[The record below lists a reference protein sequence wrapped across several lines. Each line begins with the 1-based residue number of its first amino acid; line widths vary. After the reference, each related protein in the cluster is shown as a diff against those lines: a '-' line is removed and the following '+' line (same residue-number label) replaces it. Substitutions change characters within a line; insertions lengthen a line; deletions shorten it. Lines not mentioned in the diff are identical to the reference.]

1 MSFIQT
7 ERLSIRLMS
16 LDDSAFILRLLNEP
30 SWIQYIGDKGV
41 RTEDDAKNYIQTGPI
56 QMYKEYGFGLY
67 VVTIKETGVPIGIC
81 GLIKRPSLVHV
92 DLGFAFLP
100 EYTGKGY
107 AFESAQAVLQYGQE
121 TFHLDKIVA
130 FTTIDNTNSQKVLLK
145 LGFVFEELIKF
156 PNDPEE
162 LKLFSKNLS

>member
-16 LDDSAFILRLLNEP
+16 LEDSAFILRLLNEP

-56 QMYKEYGFGLY
+56 QMYKDYGFGLY
-67 VVTIKETGVPIGIC
+67 VVTIKETGIPIGIS

-107 AFESAQAVLQYGQE
+107 AFESAQAVLQYGKE
-121 TFHLDKIVA
+121 TFLLDKIVA

-162 LKLFSKNLS
+162 LKLFSINLS